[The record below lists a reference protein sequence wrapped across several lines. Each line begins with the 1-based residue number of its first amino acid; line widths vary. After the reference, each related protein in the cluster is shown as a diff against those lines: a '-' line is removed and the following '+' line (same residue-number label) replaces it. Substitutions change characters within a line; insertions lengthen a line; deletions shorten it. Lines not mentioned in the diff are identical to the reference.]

1 MSTSS
6 SSSNGYLFGSASP
19 SYSFTSGYTSNSDT
33 DSDLEEVQVKQ
44 YLFGDIRL
52 DLIQYIALKKSKK
65 GIKRHYG
72 HYQLDDHCHAK
83 IDDVPSHYYK
93 GKHWDVPIG
102 NDLSKTNIK
111 ATAMAIQR
119 EIEKEQQRRIYEEEQ
134 TYRLCQNSFFYINQE
149 FFDAIDS
156 AKSNTLKRKRTT
168 FKNAQV
174 VKDHMQGILIQKI
187 HKRDLDREM
196 EEERQRQIKIMEN
209 LSGGYDLEQSPSTEN
224 LLKYIS
230 VTNQRKHIMQEDLLD
245 AMELMEE
252 DEEDLDGELIHYAEE
267 MKDRALREMK
277 NGLYRIQFDV
287 LTRVEQF
294 RRANE
299 FKVLAKESLTQKC
312 MKAWDELQSEMNRHF
327 ALVLQQVTEAEYIS
341 VDLSEVRKRLFLEQ
355 LSRRAAIKFVD
366 KECAEERKR
375 RIQELE
381 EEAEHPDPAKEILKE
396 TMANVQIQ
404 LVVDKFH
411 GYKVTPIYQEM
422 VFETSNEDRKK
433 RKLRLSARRRSNV
446 TLGEGF

>member
-1 MSTSS
+1 
-6 SSSNGYLFGSASP
+6 
-19 SYSFTSGYTSNSDT
+19 
-33 DSDLEEVQVKQ
+33 
-44 YLFGDIRL
+44 
-52 DLIQYIALKKSKK
+52 
-65 GIKRHYG
+65 
-72 HYQLDDHCHAK
+72 
-83 IDDVPSHYYK
+83 
-93 GKHWDVPIG
+93 
-102 NDLSKTNIK
+102 
-111 ATAMAIQR
+111 
-119 EIEKEQQRRIYEEEQ
+119 
-134 TYRLCQNSFFYINQE
+134 
-149 FFDAIDS
+149 
-156 AKSNTLKRKRTT
+156 
-168 FKNAQV
+168 
-174 VKDHMQGILIQKI
+174 MQGILIQKI

-381 EEAEHPDPAKEILKE
+381 DEAEHPDPAKEILKE